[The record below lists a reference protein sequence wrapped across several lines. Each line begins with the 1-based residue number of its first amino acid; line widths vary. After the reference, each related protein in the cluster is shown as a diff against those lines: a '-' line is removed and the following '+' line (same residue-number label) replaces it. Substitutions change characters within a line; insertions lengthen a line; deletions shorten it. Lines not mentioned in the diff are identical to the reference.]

1 MRKPALITAY
11 LALSAI
17 AAPLWAPALYLRAR
31 NAKEDSARLSEKSG
45 HASKPRANGTLVW
58 MHSVR
63 VGESA
68 ALLTL
73 IERLSDARPDVSVL
87 LTTITLASAQSLEK
101 RKLPDGVIHQFLPVD
116 TPSAVRRFLNH
127 WCPYLTVIAEADWWP
142 RLLIATKKRGC
153 PMVLLNTHLT
163 PRRYRRRKRNP
174 QANGWLMDIFD
185 LIHVQDQ
192 RSFDLYRD
200 LGAPMDKMT
209 VTGVLK
215 AASNP
220 LPDLPDA
227 RAVLEAQIGPRPRCL
242 AASTKAQEEPQLF
255 DAHVRALETL
265 PDSLLLIATRQVR
278 DTDKTE
284 ASALARFAPN
294 QIARRSR
301 GDAITAATRVFI
313 ADTIGEMGL
322 WYRLAPMAYR
332 GQSLPVEERILGG
345 KNPFEA
351 ESLGC
356 MILHGPNMATFR
368 KAYDRLHDAGGALEV
383 TDSTA
388 MAQAVVQPQDPTF
401 RALFITGAT
410 AVQAQNMQPL
420 DMALDALLTY
430 LQTAGRWSAPFRHT
444 PCF

>member
-1 MRKPALITAY
+1 MRKPALIQAY
-11 LALSAI
+11 LALSLI
-17 AAPLWAPALYLRAR
+17 ASPLWAMALRLRAR
-31 NAKEDSARLSEKSG
+31 AGKEDPARLSEKWG
-45 HASKPRANGTLVW
+45 RASAPRPDGPLIW
-58 MHSVR
+58 MHGVS

-73 IERLSDARPDVSVL
+73 IERLRAARPDVTVL
-87 LTTITLASAQSLEK
+87 LTTITLASAQALAK

-116 TPSAVRRFLNH
+116 TPTAVRRFVTH
-127 WCPYLTVIAEADWWP
+127 WRPDLAVVAEADWWP
-142 RLLIATKKRGC
+142 RLLIAVKKTGC
-153 PMVLLNTHLT
+153 PMVLLNTHVT

-174 QANGWLMDIFD
+174 QANGWLMDMFD

-227 RAVLEAQIGPRPRCL
+227 RAELEGQIGPRPRWL

-255 DAHVRALETL
+255 DAHARALETL
-265 PDSLLLIATRQVR
+265 PDLLLLIAPRQVR

-284 ASALARFAPN
+284 ASALTRFAPD

-301 GDAITAATRVFI
+301 GDTITPATRVYI

-322 WYRLAPMAYR
+322 WYRLAPVAYT

-351 ESLGC
+351 ASLGC
-356 MILHGPNMATFR
+356 MILHGPNVANFR
-368 KAYDRLHDAGGALEV
+368 EAYDRLHDAGGALEV
-383 TDSTA
+383 ADSAT
-388 MAQAVVQPQDPTF
+388 MAAAVVQAQDPAF
-401 RALFITGAT
+401 RAPFIAGAE

-420 DMALDALLTY
+420 DLALDALLSR
-430 LQTAGRWSAPFRHT
+430 LPAPRA
-444 PCF
+444 